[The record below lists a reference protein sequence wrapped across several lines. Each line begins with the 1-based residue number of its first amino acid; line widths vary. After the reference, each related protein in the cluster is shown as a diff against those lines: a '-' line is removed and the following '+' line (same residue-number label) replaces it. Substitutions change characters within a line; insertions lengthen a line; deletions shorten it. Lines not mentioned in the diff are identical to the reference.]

1 MAFVLDLLRQAG
13 DVLITAELAVVVVSA
28 LLLIASTALGR
39 FSGQNAAA
47 DGASIV
53 VGAAGSLHYAYQLY
67 ELDSGG
73 TYELTLPMEFWADW
87 DNGGLIRVPDR
98 EQVAPSVQALE
109 RSQVHPSAVFEIED
123 SGFVASYAL
132 NLALG
137 AVIVLLLAVVILL
150 VVILRLVW
158 KRGRQSVPAQKSENG
173 GSSHE

>member
-1 MAFVLDLLRQAG
+1 M
-13 DVLITAELAVVVVSA
+13 
-28 LLLIASTALGR
+28 
-39 FSGQNAAA
+39 
-47 DGASIV
+47 
-53 VGAAGSLHYAYQLY
+53 
-67 ELDSGG
+67 
-73 TYELTLPMEFWADW
+73 
-87 DNGGLIRVPDR
+87 
-98 EQVAPSVQALE
+98 
-109 RSQVHPSAVFEIED
+109 HPSAVFEIED